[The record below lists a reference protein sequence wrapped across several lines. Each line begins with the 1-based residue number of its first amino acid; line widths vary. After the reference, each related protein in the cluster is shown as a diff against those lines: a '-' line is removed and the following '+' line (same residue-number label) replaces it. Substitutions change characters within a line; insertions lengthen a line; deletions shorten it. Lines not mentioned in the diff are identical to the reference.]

1 MSHSAPV
8 SHAPAAITRS
18 EWALIFV
25 LTAIQF
31 THMVDFVIIM
41 PLGKR
46 LCEELAINT
55 VQFGY
60 IVAAYAWAAGIA
72 SLLASFVLDRLDRK
86 IVLLVLYAGFTAS
99 TFCCGLAENYQQM
112 LLARILAGIF
122 GGLSAVTI
130 MAVIGDIFPHE
141 KRGRASGAVMS
152 AFAIASIA
160 GLPIGLALCDK
171 YGLGS
176 PFIALAGASAL
187 VWVVAL
193 VRLPN
198 VNEHLRHAR
207 PHPLREFAE
216 VVRVPNHLWA
226 FAFSFFLVL
235 GTFTVGSFC
244 GPVYASMNGW
254 SEGSLAIVYLF
265 AGLLT
270 LCSMNV
276 VGRYADRVPRL
287 PLFRALAFGATVMAI
302 VVTTLP
308 PGPLWMG
315 TLALSAF
322 MGMAAGRM
330 VPAQAMLLGAAQ
342 AKYRGAFMS
351 LNTAVQHLATGL
363 APVIAGTLVVED
375 AEGKLSGFPLV
386 GLVGAGT
393 AIVSLIL
400 AGQLKT
406 APHVTPV
413 QPALKEVEMDEEE
426 IESGP
431 LAV

>member
-1 MSHSAPV
+1 MAVSTPV

-18 EWALIFV
+18 EWALILV
-25 LTAIQF
+25 LMAIQF

-41 PLGKR
+41 PLGER
-46 LCEELAINT
+46 LRRELDIT
-55 VQFGY
+55 PVHFGY

-72 SLLASFVLDRLDRK
+72 SLLASFVIDRLDRK
-86 IVLLVLYAGFTAS
+86 TVLLFLYAGFTLS
-99 TFCCGLAENYQQM
+99 TFYCGLASDYPRM

-122 GGLSAVTI
+122 GGLASVTI

-160 GLPIGLALCDK
+160 GLPIGLMLSDW
-171 YGLGS
+171 YGLGT
-176 PFIALAGASAL
+176 PFIVLAGASAL
-187 VWVVAL
+187 VWIL
-193 VRLPN
+193 GLIRLPN

-216 VVRVPNHLWA
+216 VIRVPNHLWA

-244 GPVYASMNGW
+244 GPVFASVNGW
-254 SEGSLAIVYLF
+254 GEGSLAVVYLF

-270 LCSMNV
+270 LFSMNV
-276 VGRYADRVPRL
+276 VGRYADRVARL
-287 PLFRALAFGATVMAI
+287 PLFRVLALGATIMAI
-302 VVTTLP
+302 VVSNLP
-308 PGPLWMG
+308 PGPLWVA
-315 TLALSAF
+315 TLALSGF
-322 MGMAAGRM
+322 MGLAAGRM

-363 APVIAGTLVVED
+363 APAIAGALVVEGPD
-375 AEGKLSGFPLV
+375 KKLTGFWQV
-386 GLVGAGT
+386 GLVGAAT
-393 AIVSLIL
+393 ALVSLLL

-406 APHVTPV
+406 APHAAPAPV
-413 QPALKEVEMDEEE
+413 IEEEEVEEE